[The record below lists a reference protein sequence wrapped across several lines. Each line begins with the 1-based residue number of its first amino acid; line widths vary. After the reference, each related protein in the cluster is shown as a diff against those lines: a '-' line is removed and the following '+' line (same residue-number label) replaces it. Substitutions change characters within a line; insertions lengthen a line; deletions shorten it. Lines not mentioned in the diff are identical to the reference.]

1 MRRLLRFVMVG
12 VILAVSCIVAAL
24 WLAFD
29 ESPRVNGGTTVSVA
43 DVQRARMLMA
53 QNDPR
58 RGKAGVLRTVRLTGA
73 DLTLLLQYAAEH
85 AHLQGVSIDLS
96 DGEAVLT
103 ASLEGPSTP
112 FGKWLNIEALFIDT
126 MGMPAVDRL
135 RVGRLPLP
143 RFVSAR
149 AVEWAL
155 HRYGADAALKSANA
169 MVRSVAITPSGV
181 SIGYVLNHDAVG
193 QVRGML
199 MTDEDVTRLRIYTLR
214 LAQIVAATP
223 PRARIS
229 LPELLTPMFRLETE
243 RASEGDA
250 EQETRALLLALALYV
265 TNHSPARYLGGVAS
279 WATPVRRVVTLAGRD
294 DFPKHF
300 LVSAVLSAEAGGVL
314 ADAVGLS
321 KEVDD
326 SHGGSGFSFNDI
338 AADRSG
344 TQFGLLAISDPARLR
359 SAMARSVSEQD
370 IFPQVA
376 DLPEFLPDAEF
387 QRRFGGIG
395 APAYKNMMA
404 MIEARVA
411 AIPLY
416 KP

>member
-1 MRRLLRFVMVG
+1 LTLLSVM
-12 VILAVSCIVAAL
+12 LAVTCAVTAL
-24 WLAFD
+24 WFASED
-29 ESPRVNGGTTVSVA
+29 APRVSGEKPVSVA

-58 RGKAGVLRTVRLTGA
+58 RAKSGVLRTMRLTGA
-73 DLTLLLQYAAEH
+73 DLNLLLQYAAEH
-85 AHLQGVSIDLS
+85 AHVAGMSVDLS

-103 ASLEGPSTP
+103 ASVAARSNPLGQ
-112 FGKWLNIEALFIDT
+112 WLNVEASFHDT
-126 MGMPAVDRL
+126 AGMPTIDRL

-143 RFVSAR
+143 HFLSDG

-155 HRYGADAALKSANA
+155 HRYGADGALKSAKE
-169 MVRSVAITPSGV
+169 MVKSVAITPSGV
-181 SIGYVLNHDAVG
+181 RVGYMLNHDAIG
-193 QVRGML
+193 QVRDML
-199 MTDEDVTRLRIYTLR
+199 MADEDVARLRVYTLR
-214 LAQIVAATP
+214 LSQIVAAVP
-223 PRARIS
+223 PQAKLS
-229 LPELLTPMFRLETE
+229 LTELLQPMFRLATE
-243 RASEGDA
+243 RWADNDG
-250 EQETRALLLALALYV
+250 EQENRAVLLALALYV
-265 TNHSPARYLGGVAS
+265 TGHSPGRYLGAS
-279 WATPVRRVVTLAGRD
+279 AEWPTPARRVVTLAGRD

-344 TQFGLLAISDPARLR
+344 TQFGLLAIADPARLR
-359 SAMARSVSEQD
+359 SAMARSVAEQD
-370 IFPQVA
+370 IFPQVS
-376 DLPEFLPDAEF
+376 DLPEFMPDSVF

-395 APAYKNMMA
+395 APEYRKMMS

-416 KP
+416 RP